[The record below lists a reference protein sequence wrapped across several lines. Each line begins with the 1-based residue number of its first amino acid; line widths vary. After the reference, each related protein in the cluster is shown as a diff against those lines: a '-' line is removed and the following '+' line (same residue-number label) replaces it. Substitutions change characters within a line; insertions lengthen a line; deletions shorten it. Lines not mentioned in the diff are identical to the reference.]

1 MSSFDRNNPAVNPTS
16 FAHAMPRRPY
26 GRIQSHRRGAHNA
39 TETANRRAVTRGH
52 SNRGS
57 RRQKRPFFMQ
67 HLLKAPPGAARAEVL
82 AAELLDQFLATMY
95 DAHPVLDMLL

>member
-1 MSSFDRNNPAVNPTS
+1 
-16 FAHAMPRRPY
+16 
-26 GRIQSHRRGAHNA
+26 
-39 TETANRRAVTRGH
+39 
-52 SNRGS
+52 
-57 RRQKRPFFMQ
+57 MQ